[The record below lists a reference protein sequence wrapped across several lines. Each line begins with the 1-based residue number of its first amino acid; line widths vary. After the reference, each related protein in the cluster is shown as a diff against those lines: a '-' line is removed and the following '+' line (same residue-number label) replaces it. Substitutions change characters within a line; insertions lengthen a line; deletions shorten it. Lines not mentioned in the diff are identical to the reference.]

1 MAFYSEI
8 NVLQRLFIGK
18 FLLIYSLCVA
28 VYAGVQADNKRP
40 ECPNEQFALE
50 CPDLELVLQNGTFL
64 ELQWRVTDPED
75 LKKQYVV
82 YCNKSLQCTRYR
94 DIGSF
99 DQRIKVSN
107 PVRGTLLVKQ
117 IKLNDRLDYTCA
129 IERSGNRGPVVRKI
143 IVTSSKHC
151 LSSTA
156 GQNLDLGQTFQGMF
170 SKEKVEDIEWYR
182 VSQDGTKVK
191 IAYCSP
197 SSPCRLVEN
206 CISSCPEYL
215 ARLRTDGVSIILSNV
230 TQADRGLEFQCQIH
244 PKIMTKGPRVYMI
257 RIKEISPREDDVN
270 RTTVTTRATATSAAD
285 TTGSTGNNP
294 GPYSIQNSWLIAFS
308 VVISLV
314 MAPYGI
320 C

>member
-1 MAFYSEI
+1 VTVF
-8 NVLQRLFIGK
+8 
-18 FLLIYSLCVA
+18 
-28 VYAGVQADNKRP
+28 AGVLADSQRT
-40 ECPNEQFALE
+40 ECPNEQIALE
-50 CPDLELVLQNGTFL
+50 CPDLQSVLQNGTFL
-64 ELQWRVTDPED
+64 ELQWRVTDLED

-82 YCNKSLQCTRYR
+82 YCNKNLQCTRYR
-94 DIGSF
+94 NIRSF

-117 IKLNDRLDYTCA
+117 MKLNDRLVYTCV
-129 IERSGNRGPVVRKI
+129 IERSGNRGPIANKI
-143 IVTSSKHC
+143 IVTSAKHC
-151 LSSTA
+151 LSSAA
-156 GQNLDLGQTFQGMF
+156 GQNLDLSQTFHDIF
-170 SKEKVEDIEWYR
+170 SEETVEDIEWYR

-215 ARLRTDGVSIILSNV
+215 TRLKTDGVSIILSNA

-257 RIKEISPREDDVN
+257 RIKEISPRAVDDIN
-270 RTTVTTRATATSAAD
+270 RTTVTTRTTATSAAD
-285 TTGSTGNNP
+285 TTAPTGTNP
-294 GPYSIQNSWLIAFS
+294 GSYSIQKNSWLIALS

-320 C
+320 S